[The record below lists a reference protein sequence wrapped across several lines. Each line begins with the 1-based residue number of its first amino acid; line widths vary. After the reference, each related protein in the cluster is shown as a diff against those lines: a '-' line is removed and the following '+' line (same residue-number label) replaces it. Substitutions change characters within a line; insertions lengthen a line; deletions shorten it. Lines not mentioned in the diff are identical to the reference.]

1 MARTAPRRVTR
12 TRILTVLPA
21 GTANRAL
28 PIVLCP
34 ATRRRVPRRG
44 PTGQRAFTRATP
56 RRATIRWRFRTR
68 PANATRGDTGG
79 VPSGDGDG
87 EGVGSGCPALGLDG
101 GVGGAPGSTGAGAA
115 AGGS

>member
-21 GTANRAL
+21 GTAKRAL

-34 ATRRRVPRRG
+34 ATRRSVPRHG

-56 RRATIRWRFRTR
+56 RRTTSRWRFRTR
-68 PANATRGDTGG
+68 PANTTRGDTGG
-79 VPSGDGDG
+79 VPSGEGDG
-87 EGVGSGCPALGLDG
+87 EGVGSGCPAPGPGG
-101 GVGGAPGSTGAGAA
+101 GVGCVPGSTGAGTA
-115 AGGS
+115 AG